1 MKNVKYVFWNT
12 AKMPK
17 TKRVATCVTS
27 SWFLCLFFTGCSSKF
42 QALCSVL
49 NLFGFDFPLIVG
61 TEDQLPAEPVW
72 LQCLGKGNGIS
83 NAGPEALRAPAA
95 VGHCS
100 TLLKSAALEMA
111 FFGFLKHPPAFHQAV
126 ILPSATLPDSRVWN
140 QLYREQKN

>member
-1 MKNVKYVFWNT
+1 MCYVQLI
-12 AKMPK
+12 
-17 TKRVATCVTS
+17 S
-27 SWFLCLFFTGCSSKF
+27 FLVYYRMFSKF

-61 TEDQLPAEPVW
+61 TEDQLQAEPVW

-83 NAGPEALRAPAA
+83 NAGPEALWAPAA

-111 FFGFLKHPPAFHQAV
+111 FFGFLKHPSAFHQAA
-126 ILPSATLPDSRVWN
+126 ILPSATLPDSRVLN
-140 QLYREQKN
+140 QLYREQKKLTRNIR